1 MTDVQNV
8 IQVLEQS
15 LTPQY
20 AKEAGTLLKS
30 MEAQQGFAITLLHVI
45 ANNNVALPVR
55 LAGAL
60 YFKNLIKRKWIN
72 ENGEY
77 QIPLE
82 DVNMIKAEIVSLMIT
97 LPDSLQIQIGEAI
110 SLIAESEFPD
120 MWSGLIDELISK
132 LTLDDLQVNKGVL
145 KVAHSIFKRW
155 RPLFRSDELFLEIK
169 MVLDKFAVPF
179 LEMLKNIDI
188 MIDASVQDASKLKLL
203 FENLLVLIKIYYD
216 LNCQDIP
223 EFFEDNIQIGMT
235 ILFKYL
241 KFHSPLLE
249 DESED
254 DETDLVIQVKVNICE
269 LIQLYTTRYEDEF
282 KKFIEPSI
290 QIVWDLLNNTSTQ
303 PKNDILVSKSLQ
315 YMTCVVNLPNF
326 KHLFANED
334 SIKQI
339 TEKIIL
345 PNIKLRESDL
355 EMFEDDPIEYTRR
368 DLEGSDIDSRRR
380 SATEFLKSL
389 KEADET
395 LVTNIIMNYI
405 NYYIGVYNEDPT
417 NNWKFKDIAIYLFCS
432 IASKGSITSSAG
444 ITSTNLLVDV
454 IKFFGEFIYPDL
466 VGNVASPILKVDS
479 IKYIY
484 IFRNQL
490 TKEQLIETLPLL
502 TTNFSD
508 INYVVYTYTSITI
521 EKIFSLRNPM
531 NHQELLF
538 KKSDFSPEVLNN
550 LLISLFK
557 LITNLGTTPEKLS
570 ENEFL
575 MKCIMRILLISED
588 ALSNSITSVLQEL
601 IKIVDAISKNPSNP
615 KFSHYTFECICII
628 LRNYQSNIP
637 HFFETLKGTLFNILG
652 QDIQEFIPYSF
663 QILAYIIENYP
674 KTAAIPPEYEQLV
687 KPLCSPQVWEF
698 KGNIPAVKRLL
709 SSIVRYNPGHFN
721 STEYITPV
729 LGVFQKLVS
738 SKIHDTLGF
747 ELLEN
752 ILIFIDINFIQN
764 FLNEI
769 FIILLT
775 RLKNFKTD
783 KFVKRFIV
791 FLCKISC
798 LQINNNNIPNP
809 LNRNNWSSN
818 RLVAIFESIQG
829 GLFEQILTNFV
840 LMMINQFNN
849 ITDKKLLVLGLTNIV
864 ADNTHVLSAEAMNKT
879 MREVVLLLNST
890 SIQNYKAAD
899 DNYEM
904 LLEIDNE
911 DLSFGS
917 SFNKLN
923 IIQLKPLDPIDFVKD
938 KASLVVLF
946 KENASKIQ
954 PIVDQLK
961 TTDQECFQVLN
972 SLGL

>member
-1 MTDVQNV
+1 MTEVQNV
-8 IQVLEQS
+8 VQVLEQS

-20 AKEAGTLLKS
+20 AKDAGNLLKS
-30 MEAQQGFAITLLHVI
+30 MESQKGFAITLLHVV
-45 ANNNVALPVR
+45 ANNAVALSVR

-60 YFKNLIKRKWIN
+60 YFKNLVKRKWIN

-77 QIPLE
+77 QIPIE
-82 DVNMIKAEIVSLMIT
+82 DVNMIKTEIISLMIT
-97 LPDSLQIQIGEAI
+97 LPDSLQIQIGESI

-120 MWSGLIDELISK
+120 LWSGLIDELISK

-169 MVLDKFAVPF
+169 MVLDKFATPF
-179 LEMLKNIDI
+179 IEMLKNVD
-188 MIDASVQDASKLKLL
+188 MMVDANLQDASKLKLL
-203 FENLLVLIKIYYD
+203 FENLLVLVKIYYD

-223 EFFEDNIQIGMT
+223 EFFEDNIQVGMN

-241 KFHSPLLE
+241 KFHSSLLE
-249 DESED
+249 DDSED
-254 DETDLVIQVKVNICE
+254 DEMDLVILVKINICE

-290 QIVWDLLNNTSTQ
+290 QIVWDLLNNISAQ
-303 PKNDILVSKSLQ
+303 QKNDILVSKSLQ

-326 KHLFANED
+326 KHLFANEE

-345 PNIKLRESDL
+345 PNITLRESDL

-395 LVTNIIMNYI
+395 LVTNIIMTYI
-405 NYYIGVYNEDPT
+405 NYYISVYNEDPA

-444 ITSTNLLVDV
+444 ITSTNILVDV

-479 IKYIY
+479 IKYVY

-531 NHQELLF
+531 DHQKLLF
-538 KKSDFSPEVLNN
+538 KKSDFSVDVLNN
-550 LLISLFK
+550 LLVSLFK
-557 LITNLGTTPEKLS
+557 LIFNLGTTPEKLS

-588 ALSNSITSVLQEL
+588 TLGNSIISVLQEL
-601 IKIVDAISKNPSNP
+601 IKIVEIIAKNPSNP
-615 KFSHYTFECICII
+615 KFSHYSFECICII
-628 LRNYQSNIP
+628 LKNYPTNMA
-637 HFFETLKGTLFNILG
+637 HFFETLKGTMFSILG

-663 QILAYIIENYP
+663 QILAYILENYP
-674 KTAAIPPEYEQLV
+674 KSETVPVEYEQLV
-687 KPLCSPQVWEF
+687 KPLCSPQVWEY

-709 SSIVRYNPGHFN
+709 SSIVRYNPGYF
-721 STEYITPV
+721 STAENITPV

-738 SKIHDTLGF
+738 SKLHDTLGF

-752 ILIFIDINFIQN
+752 ILIFVDINYLQN
-764 FLNEI
+764 FLNEV

-783 KFVKRFIV
+783 KFVKRFVV
-791 FLCKISC
+791 FLCKMSC

-809 LNRNNWSSN
+809 LNKNGWNSS
-818 RLVAIFESIQG
+818 RIVSIFESIQS
-829 GLFEQILTNFV
+829 GLFEQLLSNFV
-840 LMMINQFNN
+840 LAMVSQFNN

-864 ADNTHVLSAEAMNKT
+864 VDNYQVLSGDVVNST
-879 MREVVLLLNST
+879 MREVILLLNST
-890 SIQNYKAAD
+890 SIQNYKTVD

-904 LLEIDNE
+904 LMEIDND
-911 DLSFGS
+911 DLAFGS
-917 SFNKLN
+917 NFNKLN
-923 IIQLKPLDPIDFVKD
+923 IIQVKALDPIDFITFKN
-938 KASLVVLF
+938 ALLVAFRESV
-946 KENASKIQ
+946 SKIG
-954 PIVDQLK
+954 PVINQLK
-961 TTDQECFQVLN
+961 SSDQECFQILS
-972 SLGL
+972 SLEL

>member
-1 MTDVQNV
+1 MADVNNV
-8 IQVLEQS
+8 VQVLEQS

-30 MEAQQGFAITLLHVI
+30 MEAHKGFAITLLHVI
-45 ANNNVALPVR
+45 ANDNVALPVR

-77 QIPLE
+77 QIPTE
-82 DVNMIKAEIVSLMIT
+82 DVSMIKAEIVSLMIT

-120 MWSGLIDELISK
+120 LWGGLIDELISK

-188 MIDASVQDASKLKLL
+188 MIDANAHDASKLKQL

-223 EFFEDNIQIGMT
+223 EFFEDNIQIGMN

-254 DETDLVIQVKVNICE
+254 DDTDLVIQVKVNICE
-269 LIQLYTTRYEDEF
+269 LLQLYTTRYEDEF

-326 KHLFANED
+326 KNLFANED

-380 SATEFLKSL
+380 SATEFLKAL
-389 KEADET
+389 KDADET

-405 NYYIGVYNEDPT
+405 NYYISVYNEDPA
-417 NNWKFKDIAIYLFCS
+417 NNWKYKDIAIYLFCS

-508 INYVVYTYTSITI
+508 NNYVVYTYTSITI

-538 KKSDFSPEVLNN
+538 KKSDFSIDVLNN
-550 LLISLFK
+550 LLVSLFK
-557 LITNLGTTPEKLS
+557 LISNLGTTPEKLS

-588 ALSNSITSVLQEL
+588 MLSNSIASVLEEL
-601 IKIVDAISKNPSNP
+601 IKIVDVISKNPSNP
-615 KFSHYTFECICII
+615 KFSHYTFECICIV
-628 LRNYQSNIP
+628 LKNYPSNIP
-637 HFFETLKGTLFNILG
+637 HFFEALKGTLFSILG

-663 QILAYIIENYP
+663 QILAYILENYP

-721 STEYITPV
+721 SAENITPV

-791 FLCKISC
+791 FLCKMSC
-798 LQINNNNIPNP
+798 LQINNNNVMNS
-809 LNRNNWSSN
+809 LNRNGWSSS
-818 RLVAIFESIQG
+818 RVVAIFESIQG

-840 LMMINQFNN
+840 LTMINQFNN

-864 ADNTHVLSAEAMNKT
+864 ADNAQALSTETANKT
-879 MREVVLLLNST
+879 IREVVLLLNST

-911 DLSFGS
+911 DISFGS
-917 SFNKLN
+917 NFNKLN
-923 IIQLKPLDPIDFVKD
+923 IIQVKALDPLDFVKD
-938 KASLVVLF
+938 KNSLIVLF
-946 KENASKIQ
+946 RETVSKIQ
-954 PIVDQLK
+954 PIISQLK
-961 TTDQECFQVLN
+961 STDPECFQILN